1 MFQKCYPRTCDR
13 IEVEARVAPA
23 FPTPSKI
30 RVRIHMFL
38 SGSKIKLVKRRFCGS
53 SENV

>member
-1 MFQKCYPRTCDR
+1 M
-13 IEVEARVAPA
+13 EVEARVAPA

-38 SGSKIKLVKRRFCGS
+38 FGSRFTAVECQGNWT
-53 SENV
+53 SEVRGYSDTCLN